1 MKQRDENRAGSL
13 SDNDGG
19 RHVPHL
25 FVDAPL
31 GEGLQ
36 VALEREQ
43 VHRLVN
49 VMRRS
54 AGDKVLVFNGRD
66 GEWQAELA
74 QVTKK
79 AAVLD
84 LKSLLRPQPKP
95 AGITLAFAPLKH
107 ARLDYVAQ
115 KAAEM
120 GVARIVPVITRH
132 TVAGKFNTERFR
144 ANVIEGA
151 EQCGVLWIA
160 EVEKAMPLERF
171 LSDRDTA
178 EPLVFCDEAAE
189 IANPVEAL
197 AKVQTPLTVLIGPE
211 GGFSQD
217 EREKLRALAGSVSV
231 SLGPRIMRADTAL
244 VAALALVQTACGDW
258 QSR

>member
-1 MKQRDENRAGSL
+1 MPR
-13 SDNDGG
+13 
-19 RHVPHL
+19 L

-49 VMRRS
+49 VMRRK
-54 AGDKVLVFNGRD
+54 AGDAVLVFNGRD
-66 GEWQAELA
+66 GEWQGELA
-74 QVTKK
+74 QVTKR

-84 LKSLLRPQPKP
+84 LKALLRPQPVP

-132 TVAGKFNTERFR
+132 TVAGKFNAERFR

-160 EVEKAMPLERF
+160 DVEQAVPLERY
-171 LSDRDTA
+171 LAGRDEA

-189 IANPVEAL
+189 VANPIEAL
-197 AKVQTPLTVLIGPE
+197 AKVRTPLSVLIGPE
-211 GGFSQD
+211 GGFSEG
-217 EREKLRALAGSVSV
+217 ERETLRALEAAVPL
-231 SLGPRIMRADTAL
+231 SLGPRIMRADTAI

-258 QSR
+258 